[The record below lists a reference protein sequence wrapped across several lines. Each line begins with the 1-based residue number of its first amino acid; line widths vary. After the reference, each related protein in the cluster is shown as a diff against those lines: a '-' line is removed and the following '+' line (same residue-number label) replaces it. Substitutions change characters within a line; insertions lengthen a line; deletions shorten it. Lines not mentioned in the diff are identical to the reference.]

1 MNVMKYIKN
10 CFFSFLCLL
19 LLSSCEKVIDLDLGN
34 KTGDLVIEGNITDTN
49 APQLVKLSTNV
60 PFTNTNT
67 YPPVSGAT
75 VLITDDQG
83 NSFAPPE
90 TAPGTY
96 STASFTGVYGRS
108 YSMTVAV
115 NGKTY
120 TASSKMPVSVK
131 LDSVTTRVNE
141 FEKKQRDITV
151 HYQDPAGAA
160 NQYRFVMYI
169 NDKQVKAVFALNDD
183 FNDGKYVH
191 ADLDQDD
198 VDVFP
203 GDTVRVEMQCIDN
216 PVYTYWLTLV
226 QQQDSGP
233 GGGVA
238 PSNPPTN
245 ISPKT
250 LGYFS
255 AHTTQVISIVAR

>member
-1 MNVMKYIKN
+1 MKTIKN
-10 CFFSFLCLL
+10 CLPIVLSLFI
-19 LLSSCEKVIDLDLGN
+19 LSSCEKVIDLDLGN
-34 KTGDLVIEGNITDTN
+34 KTGDLVIEGNITDVNT
-49 APQLVKLSTNV
+49 PQFVKLSTNV
-60 PFTNTNT
+60 PFTNDNN

-75 VLITDDQG
+75 VLINNDQG
-83 NSFAPPE
+83 NSFSLPE
-90 TAPGTY
+90 SSPGTY
-96 STASFTGVYGRS
+96 SAPSMTGVSGRS
-108 YSMTVAV
+108 YTMTVAV
-115 NGKTY
+115 SGKTY
-120 TASSKMPVSVK
+120 KATSVMPVLTK
-131 LDSVTTRVNE
+131 LDSVTSRVNE

-151 HYQDPAGAA
+151 HYQDLAGIP
-160 NQYRFVMYI
+160 NQYRFIMYL

-198 VDVFP
+198 MDIFP
-203 GDTVRVEMQCIDN
+203 GDRVRIEMQCIDK

-255 AHTTQVISIVAR
+255 AHTTQVVSVVVR

>member
-1 MNVMKYIKN
+1 MKISKYSI
-10 CFFSFLCLL
+10 LL
-19 LLSSCEKVIDLDLGN
+19 LMITWTLSACEKVIDLKLGN
-34 KTGDLVIEGNITDTN
+34 KAGDLVIEGNITDSN
-49 APQLVKLSTNV
+49 SQQLIKLSTNV

-75 VLITDDQG
+75 VLLSDDQG
-83 NSFAPPE
+83 NSYTLAE
-90 TAPGTY
+90 NANTPGTY
-96 STASFTGVYGRS
+96 GTAPLAGVSGRS
-108 YSMTVAV
+108 YKMTVVV
-115 NGKTY
+115 NGKTHIA
-120 TASSKMPVSVK
+120 TSKLPNAVK
-131 LDSVTTRVNE
+131 LDSVTSRVND
-141 FEKKQRDITV
+141 FEKKERDITV
-151 HYQDPAGAA
+151 HYQDPMGLG
-160 NQYRFVMYI
+160 NQYRFLMFV

-198 VDVFP
+198 IKIYP
-203 GDTVRVEMQCIDN
+203 GDRLRVEMQCIDK
-216 PVYTYWLTLV
+216 PIYTYWLTLV

-255 AHTTQVISIVAR
+255 AHTSQVVSVVVR

>member
-1 MNVMKYIKN
+1 MKTIKY
-10 CFFSFLCLL
+10 SLPFLVILCT
-19 LLSSCEKVIDLDLGN
+19 LSACEKVIDLDLGN
-34 KTGDLVIEGNITDTN
+34 KTGDLVIEGDVTDTN
-49 APQLVKLSTNV
+49 TPQMIKLSTNV
-60 PFTNTNT
+60 PFTNTNS
-67 YPPVSGAT
+67 YPPVSGAI
-75 VLITDDQG
+75 VLLSDDQG
-83 NSFAPPE
+83 NSNTLIE
-90 TAPGTY
+90 QTPGIY
-96 STASFTGVYGRS
+96 STPPMTGVSGRS
-108 YSMTVAV
+108 YKMTVVV
-115 NGKTY
+115 NGRTHAA
-120 TASSKMPVSVK
+120 TSKMPALVK
-131 LDSVTTRVNE
+131 LDSVTSRVNE
-141 FEKKQRDITV
+141 FEKKQRDLTV
-151 HYQDPAGAA
+151 HYQDPGGSA
-160 NQYRFVMYI
+160 NQYRFVLYV

-203 GDTVRVEMQCIDN
+203 GDRVRVEMQCIDK

-255 AHTTQVISIVAR
+255 AHTTQVVSVVVR